1 MMITVTA
8 ASGQLGALVIEALLS
23 SGVPASEIVA
33 AVRNPD
39 KAAGLAT
46 RGVQVREADYS
57 KPETLAT
64 ALADTD
70 RLLLISGSE
79 VGQRV
84 EQHGN
89 VVKAAV
95 AADVSLIAYTSIVN
109 ADTSGIALAD
119 EHKATEA
126 LIRESGLPY
135 VLLRNSMYMEM
146 HTDNVATALQTGV
159 IMGAAG
165 DGLFSAATRADFAAA
180 AAAVLT
186 GAGHEN
192 AVYELGGDEPY
203 TTSQLAA
210 EIAAQSGKPVAYQD
224 MPGDEYAKVLAGFGL
239 PEALADLFAE
249 SDVGAARG
257 DWHTTSRD
265 LSTLIGRPTTTLAQ
279 AVSTALDVA

>member
-1 MMITVTA
+1 
-8 ASGQLGALVIEALLS
+8 
-23 SGVPASEIVA
+23 
-33 AVRNPD
+33 VRRN
-39 KAAGLAT
+39 
-46 RGVQVREADYS
+46 YS
-57 KPETLAT
+57 KPETLAS

-79 VGQRV
+79 VGRRV

-95 AADVSLIAYTSIVN
+95 AAEVPLIAYTSIVN

-135 VLLRNSMYMEM
+135 ALLRNSMYMEM

-203 TTSQLAA
+203 AMSQLTG

-224 MPGDEYAKVLAGFGL
+224 MPGDEYAKVLTGFGL
-239 PEALADLFAE
+239 PEARADLFAG

-257 DWHTTSRD
+257 TGTPPAA
-265 LSTLIGRPTTTLAQ
+265 T
-279 AVSTALDVA
+279 